1 VADEKYFY
9 HSYVLL
15 LYALKCPVLRG
26 IPAIC
31 YFVILG
37 GHRANQGKI

>member
-1 VADEKYFY
+1 MADKKYLN

-15 LYALKCPVLRG
+15 LYAEKCPVLRG
-26 IPAIC
+26 FPGVC

-37 GHRANQGKI
+37 GHRANQGKF